1 MLSNDGWLN
10 FSNWSMYLKSGPV
23 RRLIICQLISNLLLR
38 LMHTILVTAHWII
51 SFQKNWQTLPNLFP
65 FLQSNIGIAS
75 PSLSSLLNPLPVSKK
90 GWRNIFSL
98 LTSLH
103 LNRRSLSAH
112 GYWFYWFYAL
122 NIVSFL
128 FLFLMFL
135 QVVTIFSFMTFIFN
149 RTPLEISRWL
159 YGLSVDFQKPFQ
171 IVLLCINRKINSFIH
186 SFA

>member
-10 FSNWSMYLKSGPV
+10 FSNWSMYLKSGRV
-23 RRLIICQLISNLLLR
+23 RRLIICQLISNLLFR
-38 LMHTILVTAHWII
+38 LMHTILVTARWII

-65 FLQSNIGIAS
+65 FLPSNIGIAS

-90 GWRNIFSL
+90 GWRSIFSL

-112 GYWFYWFYAL
+112 GYWFYAH
-122 NIVSFL
+122 NIVSSLFWFL
-128 FLFLMFL
+128 IFF

-149 RTPLEISRWL
+149 RTPLEISRWP
-159 YGLSVDFQKPFQ
+159 YGLSVDFQKPLQ
-171 IVLLCINRKINSFIH
+171 IVL
-186 SFA
+186 